1 MFGRTR
7 FRLLKDDFFNIQ
19 PTIGD
24 DNDSSLAS
32 LTVILSESLLDASTS
47 EASEAQSRKGTKS
60 AVKPTRKGRTSA
72 EKRTN
77 KQAGEKLSDTPSP
90 PKDGEAGKVPRRTTD
105 SHTSTVAEDMADI
118 KQQLKELTGS
128 LALITPVVTLDS
140 DEGNGS
146 ESELVQ
152 TDDVSDTLGEPP
164 KKKPKEESSVLA
176 GMAKVVNKP
185 QQDGEDLA
193 PELSELVKQL
203 FSKGMSKEA
212 RDELMDKFP
221 TPGNCNRLEVV

>member
-32 LTVILSESLLDASTS
+32 LTVILFESLLDASTS
-47 EASEAQSRKGTKS
+47 EASEAQSRKG
-60 AVKPTRKGRTSA
+60 RTSA

-77 KQAGEKLSDTPSP
+77 KQTGEKLSGTQSP

-118 KQQLKELTGS
+118 KEQLKELTGS
-128 LALITPVVTLDS
+128 LALIKPVVAEIKSAYDNYNQS
-140 DEGNGS
+140 FYSRQRWG
-146 ESELVQ
+146 Q
-152 TDDVSDTLGEPP
+152 W
-164 KKKPKEESSVLA
+164 K
-176 GMAKVVNKP
+176 
-185 QQDGEDLA
+185 
-193 PELSELVKQL
+193 
-203 FSKGMSKEA
+203 
-212 RDELMDKFP
+212 
-221 TPGNCNRLEVV
+221 